1 MCDIS
6 NKRVEVAA
14 EIFKRK
20 KLEVADVTSKGNKTV
35 ELRMQFNGKTY
46 KRSVPIE
53 VVREAYGNAMQNSG
67 LMQ

>member
-14 EIFKRK
+14 EILKRK

-35 ELRMQFNGKTY
+35 ELRMKFNGKTY

-53 VVREAYGNAMQNSG
+53 VVR
-67 LMQ
+67 